1 MFSTRRKKE
10 VLPYSAFSAPPSVPQ
25 PSDAAKA
32 NRRISMF
39 FGAGNDL
46 SDAQTASASPA
57 QKLKNFMKRSK
68 SKWTLRKDGE
78 DSMNLVGGAKL
89 QAQTHLDTPLNYPHS
104 QQQSYTHSQWL
115 NTSTQSWKPHEHP
128 IASQNNSFT
137 HNFNHRPSTPH
148 TPDLMRSSY
157 ATSSDSRPVSSSD
170 LYK

>member
-57 QKLKNFMKRSK
+57 QKLKNFIKRSK

-78 DSMNLVGGAKL
+78 DSFGGAKL
-89 QAQTHLDTPLNYPHS
+89 QTQIYLDAPLGYSHS
-104 QQQSYTHSQWL
+104 QQQSYAHTQCL
-115 NTSTQSWKPHEHP
+115 NTGTQSWKPHEHP

-137 HNFNHRPSTPH
+137 HTFNHRPSTPH